1 MKSKGDEYAHKEYIT
16 SGEVRSLYILNVKK
30 QNKMPKPLRP
40 IDVSFRKMQALML
53 EKG

>member
-1 MKSKGDEYAHKEYIT
+1 MKSKGDEHARKEYLT